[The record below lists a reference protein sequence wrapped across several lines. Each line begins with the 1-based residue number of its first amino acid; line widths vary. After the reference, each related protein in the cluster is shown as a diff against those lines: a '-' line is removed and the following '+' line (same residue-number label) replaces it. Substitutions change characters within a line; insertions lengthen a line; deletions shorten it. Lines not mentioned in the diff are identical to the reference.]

1 MKKDKANL
9 TLTIPAL
16 IAAICLCAVPL
27 HAAGLEHPSGKK
39 IMTLVHDRADGD
51 DRTST
56 VTMTLINKGGR
67 KRVRE
72 MESFSRDYG
81 KDRKSVMVFKEPAD
95 VRGTAFLSWDYDDV
109 KRDDDKWLYLPAM
122 KKVRRISGASKN
134 EFFMGSDYTYD
145 DMGKRCVDKDRHRL
159 LGEER
164 AMGHDCWKVESI
176 PVDADD
182 LYRKKIV
189 WVSKSALMVVQAEYF
204 DKDGLVKVFKA
215 QDIRKQGGFWTL
227 FRSEMDNVSR
237 NHKTVME
244 TRSLRYDTG
253 VRDGLFTVS
262 AIQRGAVR

>member
-1 MKKDKANL
+1 MKRETKQATL
-9 TLTIPAL
+9 TLTILTLVVTLLAPF
-16 IAAICLCAVPL
+16 
-27 HAAGLEHPSGKK
+27 HAFGLDQPSGKK

-51 DRTST
+51 DRASI
-56 VTMTLINKGGR
+56 VTMTLINKNGR

-72 MESFSRDYG
+72 MESFSKDYG

-109 KRDDDKWLYLPAM
+109 DRDDDKWLYLPAM

-145 DMGKRCVDKDRHRL
+145 DMGKRCVDEDTHKL

-176 PVDADD
+176 PVDPED
-182 LYRKKIV
+182 LYTRKIA
-189 WVSKSALMVVQAEYF
+189 WVSKKAQMVVQAEYY
-204 DKDGLVKVFKA
+204 DKDGLVKIYRALDMRV
-215 QDIRKQGGFWTL
+215 QDGFWTL

-244 TRSLRYDTG
+244 TGSIRYDTG
-253 VRDGLFTVS
+253 IRDNLFRVS